1 MEEIVITESRPTD
14 LLQALHDAATPDLEH
29 VFANRDAEPAD
40 LVLVAWRGPVAVG
53 YLVATDHGDGG
64 VEVWEHAVATTQ
76 RRRGIGR
83 TLLYELA
90 RRTHPGAIVRID
102 PAHQLDLERIADYYA
117 RCGFAHSSARH
128 ELWATATEV
137 LRATGRALTG
147 QRGVPVRSV
156 LAVKATGVVTIRPD
170 ATVEELARLL
180 NQHRIGAVP
189 VSSDGKRIEGIVS
202 ERDILIGISEHGIGL
217 MDRHVADVMTSDVV
231 TCTASDGIELIM
243 SLMTRLRI
251 RHIPVTEAGR
261 LIGIVSIGDILRQRL
276 EHLEQ
281 ENQQIRGSVTA
292 GR

>member
-1 MEEIVITESRPTD
+1 M
-14 LLQALHDAATPDLEH
+14 
-29 VFANRDAEPAD
+29 
-40 LVLVAWRGPVAVG
+40 
-53 YLVATDHGDGG
+53 
-64 VEVWEHAVATTQ
+64 
-76 RRRGIGR
+76 
-83 TLLYELA
+83 
-90 RRTHPGAIVRID
+90 
-102 PAHQLDLERIADYYA
+102 
-117 RCGFAHSSARH
+117 
-128 ELWATATEV
+128 
-137 LRATGRALTG
+137 
-147 QRGVPVRSV
+147 
-156 LAVKATGVVTIRPD
+156 TIRPD

-189 VSSDGKRIEGIVS
+189 VSNDGKRIEGIVS
-202 ERDILIGISEHGIGL
+202 ERDILIGISEHGMGL

-276 EHLEQ
+276 EQLEQ